1 MTWKIEMGI
10 AAGAL
15 GAAAL
20 WTANADPLLH
30 EPVSDPQ
37 EHFTVAD
44 YRVFDRGFELD
55 GRPCSV
61 GLRRQHLCFG
71 ASPVEPD
78 LKVGGTIPA
87 LQPDMPAEFPV
98 IAKTD
103 LKADGLQ
110 TWRFGRSLVL
120 VRAGTREIVDV
131 LDLAAPERQVGSLFA
146 EAETGAAAR

>member
-10 AAGAL
+10 AAFAL

-20 WTANADPLLH
+20 WTANADPVLDEPASVPH
-30 EPVSDPQ
+30 ERFSA
-37 EHFTVAD
+37 AD
-44 YRVFDRGFELD
+44 YRVFDRNFELEGQACD
-55 GRPCSV
+55 V
-61 GLRRQHLCFG
+61 GLKRQHLCFG
-71 ASPVEPD
+71 TSPVESS
-78 LKVGGTIPA
+78 LEVGATIPA
-87 LQPDMPAEFPV
+87 RLPDMPAEFPV

-131 LDLAAPERQVGSLFA
+131 MDLAAPERQAGALFA
-146 EAETGAAAR
+146 EAETGSAAQ